1 MLHSFDDTAKGCHIT
16 GKRIAN
22 GLKLVKSQRSKYIS
36 KFMCLSALGG
46 SKKDKRKSV
55 MSGSANPLDPDL
67 RSERE
72 IVARQ
77 LAHMG
82 DNLLESYAKEGS
94 NWKTCVALSV
104 VAAGLAGVAIF
115 FITKEKE

>member
-1 MLHSFDDTAKGCHIT
+1 MLHSFDDTAT
-16 GKRIAN
+16 GTDKRIAN
-22 GLKLVKSQRSKYIS
+22 GLRFVKLQRSKYVS
-36 KFMCLSALGG
+36 KFMRLSALSG
-46 SKKDKRKSV
+46 SKKAKRKSV
-55 MSGSANPLDPDL
+55 MSGSANPVDPDL

-82 DNLLESYAKEGS
+82 DGLLESYTKEGS

-104 VAAGLAGVAIF
+104 VATGLAGVVLFLLAKD
-115 FITKEKE
+115 KE